1 MCPMSMKSSVILA
14 ILTLVVLGCDDDNS
28 TLNSDEEFTVTVVN
42 SNDFTACGLPLIN
55 FTEKLDKIRDLTDR
69 EESTFNAFLLKE
81 EFRIDGLKLKIKV
94 RKTRDDEL
102 LPCLTLGIAWPWV
115 TVLNARIVN

>member
-1 MCPMSMKSSVILA
+1 MSMKSSVILA

-102 LPCLTLGIAWPWV
+102 LLSFTMGISWPWV